1 MNPFANRSDILT
13 CCVDIITFHIEL
25 YFSSLLTNHN
35 FFISIVGLRP
45 VFTKQALMN
54 RQNPKVYSVFKNLLE
69 EEVTKVYK

>member
-1 MNPFANRSDILT
+1 M
-13 CCVDIITFHIEL
+13 EL
-25 YFSSLLTNHN
+25 YFSSLITVYN

-69 EEVTKVYK
+69 EEVTKVYKQMRL